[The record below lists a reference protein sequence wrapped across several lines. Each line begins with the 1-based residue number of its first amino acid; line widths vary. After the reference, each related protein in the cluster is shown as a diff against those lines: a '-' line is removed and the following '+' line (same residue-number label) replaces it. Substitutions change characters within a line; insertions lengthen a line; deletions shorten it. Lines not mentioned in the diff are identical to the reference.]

1 VMNQPGRAASGTGR
15 LTGRVA
21 IVTGAGSKTAEGDA
35 ALVGT
40 GKAIAI
46 QMARESA
53 SVLVVDRHEDRA
65 AATCKWIA
73 DEGGTAASLVTELT
87 DPDSSKKIAQ
97 AALDHFGRIDILVA
111 NAAAYAS
118 NSFLETR
125 QEELEEVIAVN
136 LVAPYLQTQAVMPAM
151 IAAGGGS
158 VIYISSIL
166 AMRGPAMAPYAA
178 SKAGLMGLV
187 TSLASTFGA
196 NGVRFN
202 CVAPGLVDTPIRRN
216 LSAKRGIK
224 GSDDGKYASPLAIVA
239 NAWDIAHCA
248 AFLASDE
255 GRYISGLLIP
265 VDGATTSRMF

>member
-1 VMNQPGRAASGTGR
+1 MSQPDRASDGGGR
-15 LTGRVA
+15 LAGRVA
-21 IVTGAGSKTAEGDA
+21 IVTGAGSKTADA
-35 ALVGT
+35 DEALVGT

-46 QMARESA
+46 QLAREGA

-65 AATCKWIA
+65 AATRRWIV
-73 DEGGTAASLVTELT
+73 DEGGKAASLVLELT
-87 DPDSSKKIAQ
+87 EPGASQAIAE

-118 NSFLETR
+118 RGFLETT
-125 QEELEEVIAVN
+125 QEEFEQIVAVN
-136 LVAPYLQTQAVMPAM
+136 LVAPFMQTQAVIPAM

-187 TSLASTFGA
+187 TSLASTFGSQ
-196 NGVRFN
+196 GVRFN

-216 LSAKRGIK
+216 LSAKRGITA
-224 GSDDGKYASPLAIVA
+224 SDAEKYAPPLAIA
-239 NAWDIAHCA
+239 ADAWDIAHSCV
-248 AFLASDE
+248 FLACDE
-255 GRYISGLLIP
+255 GRYVSGVLLP
-265 VDGATTSRMF
+265 VDGATTTRMF

>member
-1 VMNQPGRAASGTGR
+1 MIQPDRAASGRER
-15 LTGRVA
+15 LADRVA
-21 IVTGAGSKTAEGDA
+21 IVTGAGSKTSEADA

-46 QMARESA
+46 QLAREGA

-65 AATCKWIA
+65 AATSQRIV
-73 DEGGTAASLVTELT
+73 DEGGKAASLVLELT
-87 DPDSSKKIAQ
+87 EAGASQQIAD
-97 AALDHFGRIDILVA
+97 AAVEQFGRIDILVA
-111 NAAAYAS
+111 NAAGYAS
-118 NSFLETR
+118 HSFLETT
-125 QEELEEVIAVN
+125 QEELEQTIAVN
-136 LVAPYLQTQAVMPAM
+136 LVAPFMQTQAVIPAM

-196 NGVRFN
+196 QGVRFN

-216 LSAKRGIK
+216 LSARRGIDS
-224 GSDDGKYASPLAIVA
+224 SDGGKYAPPLAIA
-239 NAWDIAHCA
+239 ADAWDVAHIA

-255 GRYISGLLIP
+255 GRYISGVLLP
-265 VDGATTSRMF
+265 VDGATTTRMF

>member
-1 VMNQPGRAASGTGR
+1 MNQPDHAGSGTGR
-15 LTGRVA
+15 FAGRVA
-21 IVTGAGSKTAEGDA
+21 IVTGAGSKTAEADE

-46 QMARESA
+46 QLAREGA

-65 AATCKWIA
+65 AATRQWIS
-73 DEGGTAASLVTELT
+73 DEGGKAASLVLELT
-87 DPDSSKKIAQ
+87 DPGSSQRIVG
-97 AALDHFGRIDILVA
+97 AALDRFGRIDILVA
-111 NAAAYAS
+111 NAAGYAS
-118 NSFLETR
+118 RGFLETT
-125 QEELEEVIAVN
+125 QEELEQVIAVN
-136 LVAPYLQTQAVMPAM
+136 LVAPFMQTQAVIPAM

-196 NGVRFN
+196 QGVRFN

-216 LSAKRGIK
+216 LFAKRGITS
-224 GSDDGKYASPLAIVA
+224 SDAEKYAPPLAIA
-239 NAWDIAHCA
+239 ADAWDVAHTA
-248 AFLASDE
+248 VFLASDE
-255 GRYISGLLIP
+255 GRYISGVLLP
-265 VDGATTSRMF
+265 VDGATTTRIF